1 MGKAISL
8 KNIQGKWKSKN
19 GQYTVFL
26 SKTCFKKMLKL
37 ALDHNPYE
45 VGTSLIGYY
54 AIHGFDAFI
63 TDIAPLPSDSKSSRF
78 TFLRGINGLKIFFEK
93 LNGVHYL
100 GEWHSHPS
108 SQPTPSDRD
117 ISSQFAIANDK
128 LANCPETILVI
139 IGGELKIDPQITIC
153 VLSSECGLIKLLLED
168 EESE

>member
-1 MGKAISL
+1 MGQAISL
-8 KNIQGKWKSKN
+8 KNRQGKWKSNN

-26 SKTCFKKMLKL
+26 ADTCLKKMLKL

-54 AIHGFDAFI
+54 ALHGFDAYI

-78 TFLRGINGLKIFFEK
+78 TFFRGISGLRMFFEK

-108 SQPTPSDRD
+108 SRPIPSERD
-117 ISSQFAIANDK
+117 IRSQFAIANDK
-128 LANCPETILVI
+128 LANCPEAILVI
-139 IGGELKIDPQITIC
+139 IGGELRFDPQITIC
-153 VLSSECGLIKLLLED
+153 VLSRECGLIKLIIED
-168 EESE
+168 E